1 MAQVICFL
9 IYVLCAYAVIMHLG
23 HDLVHQGHSLL
34 GHTVSYFMVFRANVS
49 YQRYWLGRTN
59 VTDFFLTIRDLMSWL
74 CIMLEGGEA
83 TRRQRWWREK
93 GRMTRAQ
100 FTEMMD
106 AHDYY
111 CSESRA
117 NIVRWCVAFAVTFK
131 MYIRMAADGYINEA
145 ITPATKWALEFDR
158 ARLRGLLSPSEFHV
172 VDNTLG
178 FQDKSNDAESLWM
191 NYTKNV
197 AIDNYIDEIAR
208 DPERDTTDGDGM
220 YNMDPTPRAR
230 PPVILVY
237 YLHEELFRNL
247 NDARLLDKPYG
258 FKERFGAFFT
268 QKLFHVLTL
277 YDLVNQTICTPTP
290 LPYVNMCRTLLAVYL
305 LLTPFSIQLDLG
317 WYANTVVP
325 TLVAVSLLG
334 LDQISTE
341 LENPFGDD
349 PNDLDMLD
357 EVGMVEHEAMF
368 LLQMCGDKLARE
380 HYVWK
385 PMPEFV
391 QAQSARPLPCYLAI
405 RSQVDPTG
413 PGPVLFDKYPI
424 RKPVAVEHLIES
436 SGDEEDGT
444 DGGS

>member
-1 MAQVICFL
+1 MW
-9 IYVLCAYAVIMHLG
+9 
-23 HDLVHQGHSLL
+23 
-34 GHTVSYFMVFRANVS
+34 R
-49 YQRYWLGRTN
+49 
-59 VTDFFLTIRDLMSWL
+59 LTITLMRLHVTQSATPLTAMACTTW
-74 CIMLEGGEA
+74 
-83 TRRQRWWREK
+83 TRR
-93 GRMTRAQ
+93 
-100 FTEMMD
+100 
-106 AHDYY
+106 
-111 CSESRA
+111 
-117 NIVRWCVAFAVTFK
+117 
-131 MYIRMAADGYINEA
+131 
-145 ITPATKWALEFDR
+145 
-158 ARLRGLLSPSEFHV
+158 
-172 VDNTLG
+172 
-178 FQDKSNDAESLWM
+178 
-191 NYTKNV
+191 
-197 AIDNYIDEIAR
+197 
-208 DPERDTTDGDGM
+208 PERGPPSSWYTTCTRSCFGISTM
-220 YNMDPTPRAR
+220 
-230 PPVILVY
+230 
-237 YLHEELFRNL
+237 
-247 NDARLLDKPYG
+247 LDCLTNHTG
-258 FKERFGAFFT
+258 SRSASVLFFT

-444 DGGS
+444 DGGSESS